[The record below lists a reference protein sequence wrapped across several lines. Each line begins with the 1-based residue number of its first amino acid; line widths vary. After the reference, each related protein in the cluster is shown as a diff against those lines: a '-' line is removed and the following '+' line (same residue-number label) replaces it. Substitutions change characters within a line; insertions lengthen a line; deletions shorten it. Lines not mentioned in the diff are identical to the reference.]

1 VDELNKQFEG
11 NSALPLAAD
20 FSVAG
25 NEKIATATYP
35 QIDILVNNLGT
46 YALCDFFET
55 SDEDWGG
62 CSISMSGAAC
72 DWLEPT

>member
-25 NEKIATATYP
+25 DEKIAAATYRK
-35 QIDILVNNLGT
+35 
-46 YALCDFFET
+46 
-55 SDEDWGG
+55 
-62 CSISMSGAAC
+62 SISS
-72 DWLEPT
+72 